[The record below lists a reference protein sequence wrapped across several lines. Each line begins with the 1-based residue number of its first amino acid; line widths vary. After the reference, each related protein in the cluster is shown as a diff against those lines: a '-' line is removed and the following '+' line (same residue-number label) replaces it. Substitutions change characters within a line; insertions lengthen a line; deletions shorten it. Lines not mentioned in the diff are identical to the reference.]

1 MTKSQQLL
9 LERARYLAWHDLQPM
24 IRANQ
29 HDYVDQ
35 HFMSIVLDYYT
46 RLLTQEIITNYKKSI
61 AQPKKS
67 TAQKF

>member
-29 HDYVDQ
+29 QDYVDQ

-67 TAQKF
+67 TA